1 LHHAQGLQGNKLFI
15 RIFADKTHLMRAI
28 ITFCMLCF
36 IYLSVS
42 AQSYIL
48 PAEIPFKL
56 LDVQGNIHLELIFSD
71 KTQLEFVGDT
81 VPEQLS
87 IEWSDGTLS
96 LKSNTEIK
104 KTPAIQVKLYL
115 ESLSDLE
122 FTRGAVVQ
130 SADILK
136 VSILT
141 LKADTGG
148 KAELTIDADSVSA
161 RVNQGSDIILRG
173 STRSQS
179 IHAITMGNYLA
190 YELEAAN
197 TWVKA
202 NTGAQV
208 KVNTSEYLNANSKSG
223 AFVGYSGKPN
233 HTTFKNSTGG
243 KITQENQ

>member
-1 LHHAQGLQGNKLFI
+1 
-15 RIFADKTHLMRAI
+15 MRAI
-28 ITFCMLCF
+28 IIYCLLCF
-36 IYLSVS
+36 IYLSGS
-42 AQSYIL
+42 AQSYII

-56 LDVQGNIHLELIFSD
+56 LDVQGNIHLELITSA

-81 VPEQLS
+81 IPEQLS
-87 IEWSDGTLS
+87 IQWSDGTLS
-96 LKSNTEIK
+96 LKTNTEIK

-115 ESLSDLE
+115 KSLSDLE

-130 SADILK
+130 SADTLK
-136 VSILT
+136 ASILT

-148 KAELTIDADSVSA
+148 KAEFTIDADSLSA

-190 YELEAAN
+190 YELEAES

-208 KVNTSEYLNANSKSG
+208 KVNTSEYLNAISRSG

-233 HTTFKNSTGG
+233 HTAFKNSTGG

>member
-1 LHHAQGLQGNKLFI
+1 M
-15 RIFADKTHLMRAI
+15 IF
-28 ITFCMLCF
+28 F
-36 IYLSVS
+36 IYLSGS
-42 AQSYIL
+42 AQNYII

-56 LDVQGNIHLELIFSD
+56 LDVKGNIHLELISSD

-87 IEWSDGTLS
+87 IQWSDGTLS
-96 LKSNTEIK
+96 LKTNTEIK

-115 ESLSDLE
+115 KSLSDLE

-130 SADILK
+130 SADTLK

-161 RVNQGSDIILRG
+161 KVNQGSDIILRG

-190 YELEAAN
+190 YELEAKN

-208 KVNTSEYLNANSKSG
+208 KVNASGLLDINATSKAT
-223 AFVGYSGKPN
+223 VGYWGEPEQKKIKTSV
-233 HTTFKNSTGG
+233 GG
-243 KITQENQ
+243 EVIQLSD

>member
-1 LHHAQGLQGNKLFI
+1 
-15 RIFADKTHLMRAI
+15 
-28 ITFCMLCF
+28 MLCF
-36 IYLSVS
+36 LYLSVG
-42 AQSYIL
+42 AQGYIL
-48 PAEIPFKL
+48 PAAIPFKL
-56 LDVQGNIHLELIFSD
+56 LDVQGNIHLELISSD
-71 KTQLEFVGDT
+71 KTQLEFEGDT
-81 VPEQLS
+81 IPEQLN
-87 IEWSDGTLS
+87 IQWSDGTLS
-96 LKSNTEIK
+96 LKTNTEIK
-104 KTPAIQVKLYL
+104 KTPAIQVKLHL
-115 ESLSDLE
+115 ESLTDLE

-161 RVNQGSDIILRG
+161 KVNQGSDIILRG

-190 YELEAAN
+190 YELEAEN

-208 KVNTSEYLNANSKSG
+208 KVYASEFLDAKSKSG
-223 AFVGYSGKPN
+223 AFVGYKGRPRYTS
-233 HTTFKNSTGG
+233 FKNSTGG